1 MKKYLCIAILIG
13 PLCQAQS
20 LVQTI
25 NSGSLISGGTMASIG
40 EIVVIPETATQ
51 SASGIIGILA
61 QNNATLEVASFGI
74 SPEITVYPNPTTAA
88 IFFKTNENLSGK
100 KMAIYSNDGKLVGE
114 QMVDHT
120 NSLDLQGLP
129 TGIYIIRTTDKN
141 LKSFKIIK
149 H

>member
-1 MKKYLCIAILIG
+1 MKKYLCITFLIG
-13 PLCQAQS
+13 SLCQAQS

-25 NSGSLISGGTMASIG
+25 NSGSIISGGTMASVG
-40 EIVVIPETATQ
+40 EIVVVSETATQ

-61 QNNATLEVASFGI
+61 QNNAMLEVASFEM
-74 SPEITVYPNPTTAA
+74 STEITAYPNPTTAA
-88 IFFKTNENLSGK
+88 IFFNTKENLLGQ
-100 KMAIYSNDGKLVGE
+100 KMAIYANDGKLVCE
-114 QMVDHT
+114 KVIDHA

-129 TGIYIIRTTDKN
+129 AGIYFIRATDKK